1 MQKRAPPSDE
11 QYAARLLSSSSGSF
25 WWCER
30 VFSLTHSIARTTPI
44 QAYVVVKFPEC
55 SSGDLEFSKSG
66 DNRWDISWIFV
77 KCLGSNKPSFTFEGS
92 HEYYCKIQSRGTN
105 TPVVKLTV
113 DGARNQNL

>member
-1 MQKRAPPSDE
+1 MYNDMIPVALNAA
-11 QYAARLLSSSSGSF
+11 QYGGSEMRGACIEGEGSGNGAGSN
-25 WWCER
+25 
-30 VFSLTHSIARTTPI
+30 PI
-44 QAYVVVKFPEC
+44 TGPFKAYVVVKFPEC

-66 DNRWDISWIFV
+66 DNRWDISWKFV